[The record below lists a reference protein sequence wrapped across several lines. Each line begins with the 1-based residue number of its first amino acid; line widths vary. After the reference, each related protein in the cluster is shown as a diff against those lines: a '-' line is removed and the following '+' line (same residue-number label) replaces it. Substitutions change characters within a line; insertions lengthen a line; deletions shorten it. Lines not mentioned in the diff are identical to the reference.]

1 MVAPQGELDIST
13 CPALKQALAPL
24 LGGEFD
30 HVIVDLRR
38 VEFMDASAAGLLV
51 GCAERAQKRGVR
63 LSLILGR
70 PGSHRVLELGGLLH
84 RFDVVEDAPAG

>member
-13 CPALKQALAPL
+13 CPALKQALAPSV
-24 LGGEFD
+24 GGEFD

-51 GCAERAQKRGVR
+51 GCAERAQQRGVR

-70 PGSHRVLELGGLLH
+70 PGSPVLELGGLLH